1 MSTKRLLVA
10 AIAAAALTTSAR
22 AAEVSPRNFYVGAN
36 LGLAIFHSNDITAGG
51 GSASVSYKSGL
62 GFAGALGYRINEA
75 FRAEFELAY
84 RNNKVDKIGSS
95 AVSGTDV
102 TVWSYMLNGYY
113 DFAIQGVPVKP
124 FVVAGL
130 GLATGKIDSPAAN
143 DSDTEFAYQLGLGV
157 KYLFD
162 QHFSVQAQYR
172 YQGSQTFSKN
182 GVDLDYG
189 SSTIFAGATYQF

>member
-1 MSTKRLLVA
+1 MGTKRLLVA
-10 AIAAAALTTSAR
+10 ALAAAALTSSAQ

-36 LGLAIFHSNDITAGG
+36 LGLAIFHGNDIRANG

-62 GFAGALGYRINEA
+62 GFAGALGYRFNDA
-75 FRAEFELAY
+75 FRTEFELAY
-84 RNNKVDKIGSS
+84 RNNKVDKIGGS
-95 AVSGTDV
+95 AASGIDV

-113 DFAIQGVPVKP
+113 DFAIQGVPVRP

-130 GLATGKIDSPAAN
+130 GLATGKMKTPASD
-143 DSDTEFAYQLGLGV
+143 DSDTEFAYQLGLGA

-162 QHFSVQAQYR
+162 AHFSVQAQYR
-172 YQGSQTFSKN
+172 YHGSQAFSKN

-189 SSTIFAGATYQF
+189 SSTIFGGATYQF